1 MEEVA
6 QTLADEQEIEAD
18 ALLERWNGR
27 PEVICEDLFRARDPD
42 TGLMQPIELFDY
54 QKQFLHAYFFGT
66 APILN
71 VYKGRRIGISYA
83 ACMAVIIDGL
93 RHPRMTF
100 PVVATSLDH
109 AQDRIEDIQTLLEH
123 SPLPYDSIVETDN
136 KGEIVL
142 KNGAR
147 FKAFTAN
154 PDKLRGISA
163 RTVFIDEMAFIENQQ
178 EVIDAAMPTISLGN
192 SGKVLEVSTPRV
204 SNDLFIETN
213 KRGLAGDED
222 VIAIK
227 QPTFKNAEDI
237 DIEVPLTA
245 QDAEVVRPDMNAD
258 AFESQRLSDPR
269 GFAQEYLCRPLS
281 DEYRFLSKDAVE
293 AAQRR
298 GAAQPDLFSE
308 GVGGGKKTEDPHYW
322 HPATHARSGGMM
334 VMGVDI
340 GIDRDDT
347 AVAVFEHIGDQRFLR
362 FHTLVDRN
370 DLRAVGV
377 YPEDPKNPEAIAEYI
392 YRVSENMGVE
402 KVFVDMTGPGRGFQ
416 QSIQQRLGNRAQGF
430 NFSNKKELERM
441 WGDLNFAL
449 HSNLVHLVPDKTI
462 HEQLLAIVKEQSYED
477 VRPRFTGKDY
487 SEDGK
492 DDLAMAIVLGSF
504 PPNFKANRSTELHTR
519 DNVSGENFT
528 DANHPDDAEGEGSV
542 RELRVSTSPRHNKP
556 SNPHENEVVRLRGG
570 GTSRR
575 SMNQYNSRHSRR
587 RTRRN

>member
-6 QTLADEQEIEAD
+6 QTLADQQEIQAD
-18 ALLERWNGR
+18 ALLERWGGK
-27 PEVICEDLFRARDPD
+27 PEVIAEDLFRARDPD
-42 TGLMQPIELFDY
+42 TGLMKPIELFDY
-54 QKQFLHAYFFGT
+54 QVQFLHAYFFGK

-83 ACMAVIIDGL
+83 ACMALIIDGL

-109 AQDRIEDIQTLLEH
+109 AQDRIEDIRTLLEH
-123 SPLPYDSIVETDN
+123 SPLPYDDIVEVDN
-136 KGEIVL
+136 KGEIEL
-142 KNGAR
+142 SNGAI

-178 EVIDAAMPTISLGN
+178 EVIDAAMPTISLGET
-192 SGKVLEVSTPRV
+192 GKVLEVSTPRV

-227 QPTFKNAEDI
+227 QPTFKNAENI
-237 DIEVPLTA
+237 DIEVPLTK

-293 AAQRR
+293 AAQKR
-298 GAAQPDLFSE
+298 GAVQPELFNE

-322 HPATHARSGGMM
+322 HPATHARCGGMM

-347 AVAVFEHIGDQRFLR
+347 AVAVFEHVGEQRFLR

-370 DLRAVGV
+370 DLRSVGV
-377 YPEDPKNPEAIAEYI
+377 FPEDPKNPEAIADYI

-430 NFSNKKELERM
+430 NFSDKTELERM
-441 WGDLNFAL
+441 WGDLNYAL
-449 HSNLVHLVPDKTI
+449 HSDLVHLVPDKTM
-462 HEQLLAIVKEQSYED
+462 HDQLLAIVKEQSYED
-477 VRPRFTGKDY
+477 VRPRFTGKEY
-487 SEDGK
+487 SEDSK
-492 DDLAMAIVLGSF
+492 DDLAMAVVLASF
-504 PPNFKANRSTELHTR
+504 PPNFKADRSTSLHQR
-519 DNVSGENFT
+519 ENVSGQEFKGI
-528 DANHPDDAEGEGSV
+528 DKPDDAEGEGGV
-542 RELRVSTSPRHNKP
+542 RELRQRHASRRQYGDSPHIP
-556 SNPHENEVVRLRGG
+556 DGVRLRSGG
-570 GTSRR
+570 SSSR
-575 SMNQYNSRHSRR
+575 SMNRYSSRHSRR
-587 RTRRN
+587 RSSR

>member
-1 MEEVA
+1 MQEVA
-6 QTLADEQEIEAD
+6 QTLADEQDIQAE
-18 ALLERWNGR
+18 ALLERWEGK
-27 PEVICEDLFRARDPD
+27 PEVIAEDLFRARDPD
-42 TGLMQPIELFDY
+42 TGLMKPIELFPY
-54 QKQFLHAYFFGT
+54 QVQFLHAYFFGK

-83 ACMAVIIDGL
+83 ACMALIIDGL

-109 AQDRIEDIQTLLEH
+109 AQDRIEDIRTLLEH
-123 SPLPYDSIVETDN
+123 SPLPYDDIVETDN
-136 KGEIVL
+136 KGEIIL
-142 KNGAR
+142 TNGAV

-178 EVIDAAMPTISLGN
+178 EVIDAAMPTISLGET
-192 SGKVLEVSTPRV
+192 GKVLEVSTPRV

-237 DIEVPLTA
+237 DIEVPLTR

-293 AAQRR
+293 AAQKR
-298 GAAQPDLFSE
+298 GAVQPELFNE

-322 HPATHARSGGMM
+322 HPATHARCDGMM

-347 AVAVFEHIGDQRFLR
+347 AVAVFEHVGEHRFLR

-416 QSIQQRLGNRAQGF
+416 QSIQQRLGHRAQGF
-430 NFSNKKELERM
+430 NFSDKKTLERM
-441 WGDLNFAL
+441 WGDLNYGL
-449 HSNLVHLVPDKTI
+449 HSDLVHLVPDKTM
-462 HEQLLAIVKEQSYED
+462 HDQLLAIVKEQSYED
-477 VRPRFTGKDY
+477 VRPRFTGKEY

-492 DDLAMAIVLGSF
+492 DDLAMAIVLGAY
-504 PPNFKANRSTELHTR
+504 PPNFDADRSTSLHKR
-519 DNVSGENFT
+519 ENVSGDGFHDIDRPEES
-528 DANHPDDAEGEGSV
+528 EGEGGV
-542 RELRVSTSPRHNKP
+542 RELRQRHARRRDYGND
-556 SNPHENEVVRLRGG
+556 PHIPDGVRLRGG

-575 SMNQYNSRHSRR
+575 SMNRYDSRHSRR
-587 RTRRN
+587 RTRR